1 MKTTIKRMTSL
12 FVTAFLL
19 LGFLLPA
26 AVAGETGAVEQKAY
40 ASEGLK
46 VWYDGI
52 NNTNGQ
58 HRTDAYLWRDLSGH
72 ANHLDVEAE
81 LAAERIT
88 WETGALVIRPET
100 GSRLK
105 LLWDARSLFAGGA
118 YTVEFVFGDVEW
130 ADTATPAL
138 ITSESGD
145 LALTASPGEGG
156 RVKLTYQNGELGD
169 GCAAAEGSVADLSGI
184 TVAIT
189 ADVTGEG
196 TTPNA
201 CLYADGVKLGE
212 AFSCGLSEREDVFI
226 GHVEENL
233 RWGGQLHGVR
243 IYNRALSAE
252 ELTANAAADSFNY
265 REGNVILPVERYFPC
280 VCPPEGLPTPLEGIS
295 PHRIPINQETDMIP
309 LQGFY
314 GASNLYDH
322 LYPVESDETPWEGAR
337 VMCTEEPETWQSG
350 ETIPYVS
357 FSIRYATACSRGSVQ
372 PLPLNRIRYV
382 VLAYRADGEIDDV
395 KLTAVGYDPQL
406 GEVDIPIQDVVDDP
420 LIGDGT
426 GDVKYMV
433 FGLFELEDQLR
444 DEEDY
449 LSGLKVKIRGLD
461 LADTLYLTEMA
472 LFTTA
477 EEVRGYTGE
486 EPPFFE
492 CILPPEPE
500 YDNTRLP
507 FSEYTDMI
515 PLGGFYEPVNLAES
529 LYPAEGEANPFEGAR
544 VMRTEELAM
553 DPSGQPIPYV
563 SFSLLYEQS
572 CRRQGLPPYPLA
584 DMKYVVLAYRAEGE
598 IGDVKLTLA
607 CSDSQLGTFDV
618 PTENLTGHPLPVDQA
633 GAVKYLVFQVGVL
646 GDELKGEEDSLDRLK
661 VQIDGLDG
669 DDVLYLTEL
678 SLFATE
684 ADMCAYM
691 GLEPAETPPDTD
703 TEPAPDTDTEPAP
716 ETDVNA
722 EPDDRKDT
730 DDGSDGLPNEGASD
744 VLTTA
749 SEPDESH
756 GEGCSS
762 AIGLG
767 AVAVLTAVAAVAA
780 LKRRGD

>member
-1 MKTTIKRMTSL
+1 MKQKMKRITAL
-12 FVTAFLL
+12 FLTGILL
-19 LGFLLPA
+19 LGLLPLA
-26 AVAGETGAVEQKAY
+26 AAAGDTGAVEQKAY
-40 ASEGLK
+40 VSEGLK
-46 VWYDGI
+46 VWYDGT

-58 HRTDAYLWRDLSGH
+58 HRTDAYLWRDLTGN

-100 GSRLK
+100 GSHLK

-212 AFSCGLSEREDVFI
+212 AFSCGLSEREDIFI

-243 IYNRALSAE
+243 IYNRALTPE

-280 VCPPEGLPTPLEGIS
+280 VGDPGAGLPTPLEGIS
-295 PHRIPINQETDMIP
+295 PNRIPINEETDMIP
-309 LQGFY
+309 MNGFY
-314 GASNLYDH
+314 GATNLYDYM
-322 LYPVESDETPWEGAR
+322 YPFEVDEIPWEGAR
-337 VMCTEEPETWQSG
+337 VMCAEEPETEPSG
-350 ETIPYVS
+350 EPIPYVS

-406 GEVDIPIQDVVDDP
+406 GEVDVPIQDVVDDP

-426 GDVKYMV
+426 GDMKYMV

-449 LSGLKVKIRGLD
+449 LSALKVKIKGMD
-461 LADTLYLTEMA
+461 VTDALYLTELS
-472 LFTTA
+472 LFATA

-486 EPPFFE
+486 EPPLFE
-492 CILPPEPE
+492 CILPLGPE
-500 YDNTRLP
+500 YVNTRLP

-684 ADMCAYM
+684 AEMCAYT
-691 GLEPAETPPDTD
+691 GLPYTEPPADSTPAPDADGDVTNPQPEPD
-703 TEPAPDTDTEPAP
+703 TEPANEP
-716 ETDVNA
+716 ETGDEQGTEA
-722 EPDDRKDT
+722 PT
-730 DDGSDGLPNEGASD
+730 DDSHAPADGDTVEG
-744 VLTTA
+744 
-749 SEPDESH
+749 
-756 GEGCSS
+756 GCSS
-762 AIGLG
+762 LIGFG
-767 AVAVLTAVAAVAA
+767 AVSVLTAVAAAGA
-780 LKRRGD
+780 LIKRTP